1 MPSTGYTLQPFT
13 SIVDISILVK
23 NSWVGQK
30 NYPQIELYTECV
42 VEHTALSFCSNL
54 YSVTHFLFQDNSK
67 ALLSPGTISK
77 RLRQRIDRKRLWQMK
92 NRYLIQFKRERFK
105 RKVKLLN
112 FTFSTCMYM
121 H

>member
-1 MPSTGYTLQPFT
+1 M
-13 SIVDISILVK
+13 
-23 NSWVGQK
+23 GQK
-30 NYPQIELYTECV
+30 TTHKQIEVHTEFV

-54 YSVTHFLFQDNSK
+54 YSVTHFLFQVNSK

-77 RLRQRIDRKRLWQMK
+77 RLGQRIDRKRLWQKK
-92 NRYLIQFKRERFK
+92 NRNSIQFKRERFK

-121 H
+121 HSIRKNSVMDGLMDRQMDGQMDG